1 MAEVEQ
7 QERASEPGATA
18 VITHRVKDGYKERY
32 EDWQRRIRALSR
44 ESEGNLDVQIILPI
58 EGVTTTYTVVMRYD
72 TRENLQKWRNSPGR
86 NELIEEVKPYLCDDA
101 DFFIRS
107 GLDFWF
113 IPDGAKASV
122 PMRWKQALVTLTAIY
137 PLVLVLPP
145 ALSSLLRTL
154 NVPYNFFSDTLL
166 ISVVIV
172 SLMVY
177 LIMPNFTRL
186 INHWLFS

>member
-7 QERASEPGATA
+7 QERVSEPGATA
-18 VITHRVKDGYKERY
+18 VITHRVKEGYKERY